1 MLYYR
6 PMRSLPRLAITLPVL
21 HVFFSVVTLALYA
34 ISPQP
39 LLEGPARFTF
49 YILWVADFPISAMA
63 FGAMYVSQHDA
74 PYAAAGWAVVGT
86 LWWYCI
92 GVVLGA
98 IHEHRQN
105 RRATK
110 LRSV

>member
-1 MLYYR
+1 
-6 PMRSLPRLAITLPVL
+6 MRSLPRLAITLPIVHVL
-21 HVFFSVVTLALYA
+21 LVVVTVVLY
-34 ISPQP
+34 SPSAEN

-92 GVVLGA
+92 GVVIGA
-98 IHEHRQN
+98 IGEYRKN
-105 RRATK
+105 RRTAK
-110 LRSV
+110 VH